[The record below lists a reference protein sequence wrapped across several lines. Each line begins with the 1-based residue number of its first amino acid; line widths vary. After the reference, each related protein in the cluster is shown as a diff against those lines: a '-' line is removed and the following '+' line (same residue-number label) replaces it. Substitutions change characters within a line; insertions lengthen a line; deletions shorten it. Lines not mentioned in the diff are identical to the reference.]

1 MKFILLIIATIIFC
15 SCNVS
20 RRATQN
26 YYFVEPFKEQE
37 VKLFLKDDSTF
48 SFQDVTGCNQ
58 FEFTGRYERSNSNA
72 VNYLVFNS
80 VKLQNTMPNSNPDL
94 IFPIKNGDTAWI
106 INNERIFIH
115 KQPFIATSKGNIN
128 LQEIR
133 YKKLEEYYTGLLG
146 KKDFIKVFGNGAGKK
161 EAKKRLLDCKLP
173 DINIK

>member
-1 MKFILLIIATIIFC
+1 
-15 SCNVS
+15 
-20 RRATQN
+20 
-26 YYFVEPFKEQE
+26 
-37 VKLFLKDDSTF
+37 
-48 SFQDVTGCNQ
+48 
-58 FEFTGRYERSNSNA
+58 
-72 VNYLVFNS
+72 
-80 VKLQNTMPNSNPDL
+80 MPNSNPDL